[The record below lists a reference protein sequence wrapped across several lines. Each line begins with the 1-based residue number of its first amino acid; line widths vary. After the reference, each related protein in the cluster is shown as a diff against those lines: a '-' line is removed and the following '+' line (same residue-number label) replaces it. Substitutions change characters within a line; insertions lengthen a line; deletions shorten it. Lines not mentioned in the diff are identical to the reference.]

1 MGLMQ
6 INGENSHGVFSFTSF
21 TKYAILQH
29 FTIFY
34 WGNMGH
40 WVKLMRFFV
49 SQNEATG
56 EIAIDTVTLI
66 GRGSRANLTKTS

>member
-34 WGNMGH
+34 SGNMGN
-40 WVKLMRFFV
+40 WVKLMRFW
-49 SQNEATG
+49 SPKTKPQAELR
-56 EIAIDTVTLI
+56 LI
-66 GRGSRANLTKTS
+66 L